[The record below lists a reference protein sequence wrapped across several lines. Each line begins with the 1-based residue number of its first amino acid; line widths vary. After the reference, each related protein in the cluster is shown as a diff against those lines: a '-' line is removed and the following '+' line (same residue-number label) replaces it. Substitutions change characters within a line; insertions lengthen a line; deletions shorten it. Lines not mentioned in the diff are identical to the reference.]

1 MFLSMLTP
9 EKNYKN
15 KIAKSQRVSEKS
27 KINSL
32 IKDLVSKDGHL
43 QREAREALAFIGK
56 PAVPPLIAL
65 LKDPDDDVRWE
76 AAKALAL
83 ISDPCAVPALVEAL
97 EDHNFGVRWIAADG
111 LVNIGR
117 EALPPL
123 LKALIERSSSAILR
137 NGAHHVLYGLG
148 KRGLKDLVA
157 PLLAALEGAEPE
169 VEVLGS
175 AYSALDRLR
184 GPGTAR
190 SAN

>member
-9 EKNYKN
+9 EKDYKN

-32 IKDLVSKDGHL
+32 IKDMVSKDGHL
-43 QREAREALAFIGK
+43 QRQAREALAFIGK

-83 ISDPCAVPALVEAL
+83 ISDPDAVPALIEAL

-111 LVNIGR
+111 LVISAGR
-117 EALPPL
+117 PCPFCSR
-123 LKALIERSSSAILR
+123 RSSNDPIRPSSGMAPITFYT
-137 NGAHHVLYGLG
+137 GW
-148 KRGLKDLVA
+148 LKED
-157 PLLAALEGAEPE
+157 
-169 VEVLGS
+169 
-175 AYSALDRLR
+175 
-184 GPGTAR
+184 
-190 SAN
+190 